1 MSSLV
6 PTALRTANKG
16 FPTLAALVGLFPSV
30 RPLMNDEDVALTEG
44 FPALLALIRLL
55 PSVSSLVHDKV

>member
-1 MSSLV
+1 MPALTLNWSGLTGLLIVSSLV

-30 RPLMNDEDVALTEG
+30 
-44 FPALLALIRLL
+44 
-55 PSVSSLVHDKV
+55 SSLVDDKPGT

>member
-1 MSSLV
+1 MLSKAG
-6 PTALRTANKG
+6 ALPERL
-16 FPTLAALVGLFPSV
+16 PTLAALVGLFPSV

-44 FPALLALIRLL
+44 FPALLALIWLL